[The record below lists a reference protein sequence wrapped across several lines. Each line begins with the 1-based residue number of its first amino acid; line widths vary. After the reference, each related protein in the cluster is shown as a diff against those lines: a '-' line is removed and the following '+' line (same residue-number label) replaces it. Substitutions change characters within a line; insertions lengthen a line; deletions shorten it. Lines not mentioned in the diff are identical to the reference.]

1 MSTDDKQMRTIR
13 EAARD
18 VPVREEVDVL
28 VCGGGS
34 SGICA
39 ALAAARLGLKVT
51 LVESHG
57 FLGGVTTAMGVNG
70 IGGWQFDVDGRP
82 LINGLPM
89 DVMRQMAKFGGA
101 SEQWVSMLGKDGAAM
116 GEHGP
121 GLNCYWVHAHP
132 EYMKI
137 ALDQMMLEAGVRLVY
152 HADAVLPVMQAERV
166 AGAFIESKSGRQAV
180 LAKVTI
186 DCTGDGDI
194 AARAG
199 CAFKQGRPGD
209 AACQPMT
216 MVFTVSRW
224 DRDAHYREI
233 KSTDLGANRYAGAM
247 KLARERGEVVLN
259 PNDLFCAATYLD
271 ATCQPGRD
279 PAMPEANIN
288 FTRIQ
293 NLDATDVDDL
303 TRGEI
308 LGREQVLEAIRFM
321 RKYMAGFNGAELV
334 SLPAHV
340 GIRESR
346 RIVGRYTLSGEDV
359 QHGRRF
365 DDGIARGI
373 YTLDIH
379 NPTEVG
385 KPSRL
390 EQLEQPYDIPYRCL
404 VPADVDGLLVAGR
417 CISGDSIAMS
427 SYRIQSHCMAIGQA
441 AGTAAALAV
450 QENQQPAKIDADM
463 LRDRLR
469 QDGANLGPES
479 HVATSGGR

>member
-1 MSTDDKQMRTIR
+1 
-13 EAARD
+13 

-39 ALAAARLGLKVT
+39 ALAAARLGRRVT
-51 LVESHG
+51 LVEHQG

-70 IGGWQFDVDGRP
+70 IGGWQFDTDDRP
-82 LINGLPM
+82 LIDGLPM
-89 DVMRQMAKFGGA
+89 EVMRQMARFGGA
-101 SEQWVSMLGKDGAAM
+101 SSEWIGMLGKGRAAM
-116 GEHGP
+116 GSHGP

-137 ALDQMMLEAGVRLVY
+137 ALDQMMLDAGVRLVY
-152 HADAVLPVMQAERV
+152 HADAVLPVMDGPRV
-166 AGAFIESKSGRQAV
+166 AGAYIESKSGRQAV
-180 LAKVTI
+180 LANVTI

-199 CAFKQGRPGD
+199 CGFEQGRPGD

-216 MVFTVSRW
+216 MIFTVSKW

-271 ATCQPGRD
+271 AACQPGRD

-293 NLDATDVDDL
+293 GVDATDVDDL
-303 TRGEI
+303 TRAEV
-308 LGREQVLEAIRFM
+308 LGRAQVLEAVRFM
-321 RKYMAGFNGAELV
+321 RKYMAGFDGAELV
-334 SLPAHV
+334 SMPASV

-346 RIVGRYTLSGEDV
+346 RVHGAYVLSGDDV
-359 QHGRRF
+359 QAGRRF
-365 DDGIARGI
+365 DDAIARGI

-390 EQLEQPYDIPYRCL
+390 EELEQPYDIPYRCL
-404 VPADVDGLLVAGR
+404 VPADADGLLVAGR
-417 CISGDSIAMS
+417 CISGDAIAMS
-427 SYRIQSHCMAIGQA
+427 SYRIQSHCMAVGQA

-450 QENQQPAKIDADM
+450 QDQRQPRDIDVPA
-463 LRDRLR
+463 LRDRLER
-469 QDGANLGPES
+469 DGANLGPPAMAS
-479 HVATSGGR
+479 ARGQR